1 MTEIPILETQHL
13 RLRGHTRDDFVASAA
28 MWGDARVTAR
38 ISGRPFTAEESW
50 ARLLRYAG
58 LWALLG
64 FGYWVA
70 TRKEDG
76 AFIGETGFA
85 DFRRAI
91 PSPHAALPE
100 AGWVIA
106 PDHQG
111 KGYAGEA
118 VAAITAWGDR
128 HFGGSRTFC
137 IIDPDHPA
145 SIRIAEKAG
154 YRFAEATTYQASTVR
169 LYLR

>member
-1 MTEIPILETQHL
+1 MTEIPILETPRL
-13 RLRGHTRDDFVASAA
+13 CLRGHTSDDFPASAA
-28 MWGDARVTAR
+28 MWGDPRVTAR
-38 ISGRPFTAEESW
+38 ISGRPFTPEECW

-58 LWALLG
+58 LWALIG
-64 FGYWVA
+64 FGYWAV
-70 TRKEDG
+70 TRRADG

-85 DFRRAI
+85 QFRRAI

-111 KGYAGEA
+111 KGHASEA
-118 VAAITAWGDR
+118 VEAITAWGDR
-128 HFGGSRTFC
+128 HFGGSQTFC

-145 SIRIAEKAG
+145 SIRIALKAG
-154 YRFAEATTYQASTVR
+154 YRFAEATTYKESAVR